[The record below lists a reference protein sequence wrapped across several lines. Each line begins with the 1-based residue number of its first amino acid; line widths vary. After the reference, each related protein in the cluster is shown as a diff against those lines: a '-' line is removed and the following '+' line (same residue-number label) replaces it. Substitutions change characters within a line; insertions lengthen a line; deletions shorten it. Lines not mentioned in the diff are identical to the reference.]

1 MKNFILIALFFQ
13 LLSCNK
19 AAVDKASV
27 DNAPTDNEASQTI
40 EDGISSNEHRLFI
53 SSSSHGGNLG
63 GRIGADNI
71 CQNLAITAGL
81 TREYKALLST
91 SDNNVIEN
99 YTDKGRIYA
108 FDSSNTKTLI
118 ATSLIE
124 FISGNLVSDPRWDE
138 VKNELLA
145 SDDPG
150 YGLRVWTGY
159 ISDSAYAGIIRTCAD
174 WTSSSYDNGN
184 SNAGFMGYPQN
195 VECKNPADP
204 HDFWAMM
211 KNTKAECEDA
221 GFTWTRNTGRYTFEI
236 SNGGSTCG
244 DANRIYCIS
253 N

>member
-1 MKNFILIALFFQ
+1 MKKIILFAFFFQ

-19 AAVDKASV
+19 AAVDNAS
-27 DNAPTDNEASQTI
+27 TDNEAPQII

-71 CQNLAITAGL
+71 CQNLAITVGL
-81 TREYKALLST
+81 TREYKALLGT
-91 SDNNVIEN
+91 SDNNVIDN
-99 YTDKGRIYA
+99 YTDKGSIYA

-124 FISGNLVSDPRWDE
+124 FISGNLASDPRWDE

-150 YGLRVWTGY
+150 YGLKVWTGY
-159 ISDSAYAGIIRTCAD
+159 NSVDVRIKTCAD
-174 WTSSSYDNGN
+174 WTSLVDPDGGFIGYPKNMKCKNPVDPNDFIAEMKN
-184 SNAGFMGYPQN
+184 SKADCENAGF
-195 VECKNPADP
+195 D
-204 HDFWAMM
+204 
-211 KNTKAECEDA
+211 
-221 GFTWTRNTGRYTFEI
+221 WTNNTGLYTFEI
-236 SNGGSTCG
+236 NNGGLVCDG
-244 DANRIYCIS
+244 VGANGSHIYCIS